1 MITMTDLITAVFSVL
16 ILILGCS
23 VVLQAGLWLQWARK
37 LVESPDSILWVS
49 LLLLPMGLVIVFG
62 HNIWAWEW
70 RVVVTVFGWLITVK
84 YTFYLLWPQA
94 VKYFSGLLQ
103 RDLVPLL
110 RTSGLLYML
119 AGALSSWQVLTGLPA

>member
-1 MITMTDLITAVFSVL
+1 MTDLITAVFSVL
-16 ILILGCS
+16 IVILGCS

-37 LVESPDSILWVS
+37 LVASPDSILWVS

-70 RVVVTVFGWLITVK
+70 RVIVTVFGWLISIK

-94 VKYFSGLLQ
+94 VLYFKGWLD

-110 RTSGLLYML
+110 RASGLLYMF
-119 AGALSSWQVLTGLPA
+119 AGAASSWQVLIGLSA